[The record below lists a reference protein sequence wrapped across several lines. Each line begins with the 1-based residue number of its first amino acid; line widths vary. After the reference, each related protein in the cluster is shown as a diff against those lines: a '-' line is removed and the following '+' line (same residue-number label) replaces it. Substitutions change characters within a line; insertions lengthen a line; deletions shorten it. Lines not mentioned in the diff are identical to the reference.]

1 MQKIILKLGIKIIEV
16 LMNKYNLADLKKQT
30 LINILSAKRII
41 YTHYKNKQLKK
52 GKQNDYKQLRYSN
65 KVS

>member
-1 MQKIILKLGIKIIEV
+1 MPESLELKEIFIYFVI
-16 LMNKYNLADLKKQT
+16 NKKSKK
-30 LINILSAKRII
+30 II

>member
-1 MQKIILKLGIKIIEV
+1 MHKQLSKQELKV
-16 LMNKYNLADLKKQT
+16 LKEQMLL
-30 LINILSAKRII
+30 NILSAEKII
-41 YTHYKNKQLKK
+41 FTHYKNKQLKK